1 MSDVFCLMSVLCS
14 LILMLI
20 IDAHTHIFPDYIAQR
35 ILETTARN
43 FRIKTYGKGTAAD
56 LISQMD
62 KHEIRYAVVHM
73 VSPTPASVKDTNT
86 WLIRLNEERLIK
98 FGTLHPR
105 LKSLHQEIDRLKD
118 HNIQGVKLQPDV
130 QAFTVD
136 DSSVTYPLYEALAKK
151 KMAVMFHVGGEP
163 QPGPHN
169 RSKPDMILRVAKDF
183 PELNIIAAHLGG
195 LNMWDSVYEL
205 LAGIE
210 NVFMETSL
218 TYENIVPG
226 LAKKIIKKH
235 GHNKIFFGTDYPFAP
250 IGKSVKIAKAVPFLS
265 ENEKKDI
272 FGLNAHR
279 FYLSS
284 HTASA

>member
-1 MSDVFCLMSVLCS
+1 
-14 LILMLI
+14 MLI
-20 IDAHTHIFPDYIAQR
+20 IDAHTHIFPDEIARQ

-43 FRIKTYGKGTAAD
+43 FKIKTYGEGTAAD

-62 KHEIRYAVVHM
+62 KHGIGYAVVHM
-73 VSPTPASVKDTNT
+73 VSPTPASVKETNS
-86 WLIRLNEERLIK
+86 WLIRLKEERLIK

-105 LKSLHQEIDRLKD
+105 LKNLSHEIDRLKD
-118 HNIQGVKLQPDV
+118 HNINGVKLQPDV

-163 QPGPHN
+163 HPSPDN
-169 RSKPDMILRVAKDF
+169 RSKPLMILQVAKDF
-183 PELNIIAAHLGG
+183 PELKIIAAHLGG

-226 LAKKIIKKH
+226 LAKNIIKKH
-235 GHNKIFFGTDYPFAP
+235 GPNKIFFGTDYPFAP
-250 IGKSVKIAKAVPFLS
+250 IGKSVKIAQAVPFLS

-272 FGLNAHR
+272 FGLNAQR
-279 FYLSS
+279 FYLSNY
-284 HTASA
+284 ALGV

>member
-1 MSDVFCLMSVLCS
+1 
-14 LILMLI
+14 MLI
-20 IDAHTHIFPDYIAQR
+20 IDAHTHIFPDDIAQR

-43 FRIKTYGKGTAAD
+43 FNIKTYGKGTAAD
-56 LISQMD
+56 LITKMD
-62 KHEIRYAVVHM
+62 KYEIRYAVVHM
-73 VSPTPASVKDTNT
+73 VSPTPASVKETNS
-86 WLIRLNEERLIK
+86 WLIRIKEERLIK

-105 LKSLHQEIDRLKD
+105 LKNLPQEIDRLKD
-118 HNIQGVKLQPDV
+118 HNINGVKLQPDV
-130 QAFTVD
+130 QTFTVD
-136 DSSVTYPLYEALAKK
+136 DRPVTYPLYEALAKK
-151 KMAVMFHVGGEP
+151 SMAVMFHVGGEP
-163 QPGPHN
+163 HPAPHN

-195 LNMWDSVYEL
+195 LNMWDAVCEL

-218 TYENIVPG
+218 TYENIVPE
-226 LAKKIIKKH
+226 LAKNIIQKH

-272 FGLNAHR
+272 FGHNAYR

>member
-1 MSDVFCLMSVLCS
+1 
-14 LILMLI
+14 MLI
-20 IDAHTHIFPDYIAQR
+20 IDAHTHIFPDDIAQR

-43 FRIKTYGKGTAAD
+43 FNIKTYGKGTAAD

-73 VSPTPASVKDTNT
+73 VSPTPASVKETNS
-86 WLIRLNEERLIK
+86 WLIRLKEERLIK

-105 LKSLHQEIDRLKD
+105 LKNLSQEIDRLKD
-118 HNIQGVKLQPDV
+118 YNINGVKLQPDV
-130 QAFTVD
+130 QTFTVD
-136 DSSVTYPLYEALAKK
+136 DRPLTYPLYEALVKK
-151 KMAVMFHVGGEP
+151 NMAVMFHVGGEP
-163 QPGPHN
+163 QPAPHS
-169 RSKPDMILRVAKDF
+169 RSKPDMILRVAQDF
-183 PELNIIAAHLGG
+183 PELKIIAAHLGG
-195 LNMWDSVYEL
+195 LNMWDAVNEL
-205 LAGIE
+205 LAGID

-218 TYENIVPG
+218 TYKNIVPE

-272 FGLNAHR
+272 FGLNAYR
-279 FYLSS
+279 FYLSGD
-284 HTASA
+284 SAIM

>member
-1 MSDVFCLMSVLCS
+1 
-14 LILMLI
+14 MLI
-20 IDAHTHIFPDYIAQR
+20 IDTHTHIFPDDIAQR

-43 FRIKTYGKGTAAD
+43 FNIKTYGKGTAAD

-62 KHEIRYAVVHM
+62 KHTIRYAVVHM
-73 VSPTPASVKDTNT
+73 VSPTPASVQDTNT

-105 LKSLHQEIDRLKD
+105 LKNWHQEIDRLKD
-118 HNIQGVKLQPDV
+118 HNINGVKLQPDV

-151 KMAVMFHVGGEP
+151 GMAVMFHVGGEP
-163 QPGPHN
+163 QPGLHN

-195 LNMWDSVYEL
+195 LNMWDAVYEL
-205 LAGIE
+205 LAGTE

-226 LAKKIIKKH
+226 LAKNIIKKH

-250 IGKSVKIAKAVPFLS
+250 IGKSLKIAKAVPFLS
-265 ENEKKDI
+265 ENEKRDI
-272 FGLNAHR
+272 FGFNAQR
-279 FYLSS
+279 FYLS
-284 HTASA
+284 TDAFGP

>member
-1 MSDVFCLMSVLCS
+1 
-14 LILMLI
+14 MLI
-20 IDAHTHIFPDYIAQR
+20 IDAHTHIFPDEIARQ

-43 FRIKTYGKGTAAD
+43 FNIKTYGKGTAAD

-73 VSPTPASVKDTNT
+73 VAPTPASVKETNS
-86 WLIRLNEERLIK
+86 WLIRLKEERLIK

-105 LKSLHQEIDRLKD
+105 LKNLPQEIDRLKD
-118 HNIQGVKLQPDV
+118 HNINGVKLQPDV

-136 DSSVTYPLYEALAKK
+136 DSSLTYPLYEALAKK
-151 KMAVMFHVGGEP
+151 RMAVMFHVGGEP
-163 QPGPHN
+163 HPAPHN
-169 RSKPDMILRVAKDF
+169 RSKPDMILRVAQDF
-183 PELNIIAAHLGG
+183 PELKIIAAHLGG

-218 TYENIVPG
+218 TYESIVPD
-226 LAKKIIKKH
+226 LAKNIIKKH

-250 IGKSVKIAKAVPFLS
+250 IGKSVKIAKAVPFL
-265 ENEKKDI
+265 NDYEKKDI